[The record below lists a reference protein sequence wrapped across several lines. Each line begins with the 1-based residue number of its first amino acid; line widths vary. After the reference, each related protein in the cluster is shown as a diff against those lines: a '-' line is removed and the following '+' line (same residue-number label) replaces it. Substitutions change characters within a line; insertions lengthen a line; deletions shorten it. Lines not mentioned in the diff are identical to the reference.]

1 MTDDNKSQAN
11 SADNAGET
19 FTGGEKNSDVEANK
33 TLGAMSYVFIL
44 FLVPLL
50 GKRDSKFAQFHAK
63 QGLVLFAV
71 ELLVFMFS
79 WVPLLGQLAMLT
91 LLIISVMGVVKAL
104 NGEWWEIPYIYEWS
118 KKVNL

>member
-11 SADNAGET
+11 SADYAGET

-79 WVPLLGQLAMLT
+79 WVPLLGQLAMLA

-104 NGEWWEIPYIYEWS
+104 NGEWWEIPYVYEWS

>member
-1 MTDDNKSQAN
+1 MTDDNKPQAN
-11 SADNAGET
+11 RADYAGET

-79 WVPLLGQLAMLT
+79 WVPLLGQLAMLA

-104 NGEWWEIPYIYEWS
+104 NGEWWEIPYVYEWS